1 MGNYPSDRPSAWA
14 HIRTLFIAVHLL
26 AITLMALPAPSGGM
40 SRSAWKDPTVQAE
53 FRAWT
58 ERVNALGIEMT
69 QDELQ
74 SLAWDFSLGF
84 LKARTRVLGPFGPYY
99 RYAGTAQSWRM
110 FVAPHRFPAR
120 LEFRILEDGRWR
132 TIYQAR
138 SPEHRWMAQELDH
151 DRFRSAVFRYG
162 WSHHRVHYR
171 QFAQAYGRRALAEF
185 PEAEAFEARF
195 YKYRTLSPEEA
206 RAGLDPD
213 GRYTSSEVITR

>member
-84 LKARTRVLGPFGPYY
+84 LKARTRVLGPFGPSY
-99 RYAGTAQSWRM
+99 RYAGTAQSSRVM
-110 FVAPHRFPAR
+110 GTVFDPRRPHFSSGRPA
-120 LEFRILEDGRWR
+120 EKP
-132 TIYQAR
+132 
-138 SPEHRWMAQELDH
+138 S
-151 DRFRSAVFRYG
+151 
-162 WSHHRVHYR
+162 
-171 QFAQAYGRRALAEF
+171 
-185 PEAEAFEARF
+185 
-195 YKYRTLSPEEA
+195 
-206 RAGLDPD
+206 
-213 GRYTSSEVITR
+213 